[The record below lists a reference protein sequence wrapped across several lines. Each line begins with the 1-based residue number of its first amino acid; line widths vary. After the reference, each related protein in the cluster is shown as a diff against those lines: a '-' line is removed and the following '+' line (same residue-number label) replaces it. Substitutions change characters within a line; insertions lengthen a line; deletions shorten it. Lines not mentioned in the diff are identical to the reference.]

1 MAQPCI
7 SFSKTEHKQFRKQFR
22 KQNVVSFLLICPSY
36 VIIIVSYMRA
46 YKTRKALK
54 TKEKPRISTDTGLLF
69 HGCGRGT

>member
-7 SFSKTEHKQFRKQFR
+7 SFSKTEHKQFR

-54 TKEKPRISTDTGLLF
+54 TKEKPRISTDTGLSIS
-69 HGCGRGT
+69 GK